1 VLSKRAMRLPIASAA
16 LVLSLA
22 GGCAKNCPC
31 AKTPQASPE
40 SALNASGVSGAPSPA
55 AHGEGTGLSGAATAS
70 APAAGAPENS
80 ALPGGGEA
88 ESLPEVRLRNVGLH
102 VGGGSND
109 EMEKEPFKRALEA
122 RFDEFLR
129 CYRSAEEPAKGG
141 TFGVDLF
148 IARAGGKAQVRQPRT
163 GIRGTEFR
171 QCMIDAFSNV
181 QFDKPKAGPTVI
193 SYSIKFELSS

>member
-1 VLSKRAMRLPIASAA
+1 MRSAIASAA
-16 LVLSLA
+16 LLVCFA

-31 AKTPQASPE
+31 SKTPQASPE
-40 SALNASGVSGAPSPA
+40 SAPNASGSSSVLARSAGNEANAPP
-55 AHGEGTGLSGAATAS
+55 GTP
-70 APAAGAPENS
+70 PAAGVPAAGTPENP
-80 ALPGGGEA
+80 AAPAGGGEA

-109 EMEKEPFKRALEA
+109 ETEKEPFKRALEA
-122 RFDEFLR
+122 RFEDFLR

-148 IARAGGKAQVRQPRT
+148 IARAGGKPQVRQPRT
-163 GIRGTEFR
+163 GIRGSEFR

-181 QFDKPKAGPTVI
+181 QFERPKAGPTVI
-193 SYSIKFELSS
+193 SYSVKFELSSG